1 MKVIELSIKI
11 LKEFSF
17 NINEVDKLRS
27 ELVSPY
33 NTGVYV
39 LREGNSFLYV
49 GMSNSLRNRITE
61 HLNGV
66 GSSGEFVDRIDRIEV
81 FITEN
86 NSYADLLETYLI
98 MSNMPKFNIDKKP
111 IQPISIVDT
120 ETELFEIDEEIEFL
134 QEKKRAIRNEYDP
147 MFWLSLNEDSVIYH
161 ELKAIDDEIE
171 ELRDRRR
178 IIRREGARP
187 MDNVSYFADSEN
199 GSMWKI

>member
-86 NSYADLLETYLI
+86 KDRKSTRLNSSHVAISYAVFCL
-98 MSNMPKFNIDKKP
+98 KK
-111 IQPISIVDT
+111 
-120 ETELFEIDEEIEFL
+120 
-134 QEKKRAIRNEYDP
+134 KK
-147 MFWLSLNEDSVIYH
+147 
-161 ELKAIDDEIE
+161 
-171 ELRDRRR
+171 
-178 IIRREGARP
+178 
-187 MDNVSYFADSEN
+187 
-199 GSMWKI
+199 KITRTNDIHK

>member
-147 MFWLSLNEDSVIYH
+147 MFWLSLNEDSVIY
-161 ELKAIDDEIE
+161 IT
-171 ELRDRRR
+171 
-178 IIRREGARP
+178 
-187 MDNVSYFADSEN
+187 N
-199 GSMWKI
+199 